1 MLGVTSERLS
11 QELGVTVQ
19 QLGRYEDGSLRIGA
33 TLLLKIATYLNT
45 PPSFFFEGLSH
56 RSSKQSADRQGHDLQ
71 VELLP
76 VEGLELIR
84 IMLSVK
90 DAAARKK
97 IIDYAASLADPD
109 APATKKVVAPN

>member
-1 MLGVTSERLS
+1 
-11 QELGVTVQ
+11 
-19 QLGRYEDGSLRIGA
+19 
-33 TLLLKIATYLNT
+33 
-45 PPSFFFEGLSH
+45 
-56 RSSKQSADRQGHDLQ
+56 
-71 VELLP
+71 LP

-84 IMLSVK
+84 IMLSIK